1 MLKNLFKKSS
11 EKEKLEIYAPLNG
24 KVVKLEDVPDPVF
37 NQKMMGEGIAIMPSE
52 GKVVSPVEGKIVQ
65 VPESKHAVGIEA
77 TDGTEILIHVGLETV
92 ALKGEGFTVNV
103 AAGDKVSVGN
113 QLMKF
118 NLDYIKEHASDS
130 VTPIVITNSG
140 DSDKDFVMTEEND
153 AVAGETVL
161 ITASAK

>member
-1 MLKNLFKKSS
+1 MFKNLFKKSS
-11 EKEKLEIYAPLNG
+11 EQEKLEIYAPLNG

-77 TDGTEILIHVGLETV
+77 VDGTEILIHVGLETV

-103 AAGDKVSVGN
+103 AAGDKVSVGD
-113 QLMKF
+113 QLMEF
-118 NLDYIKEHASDS
+118 DLNYIKEHASDS

-140 DSDKDFVMTEEND
+140 DSDKDFVMTKENN
-153 AVAGETVL
+153 AAAGETVL